1 MSGWRYNFP
10 EHKDVPVNAEEML
23 RQAQKVMEEA
33 QEAACEAQ
41 KLAWYVAMREQG
53 RVVPDAVIESI
64 GADLRRETLDC
75 LQACETQLR
84 AWSPETV
91 LADRDWVEEKNIRR
105 GYYGVTAPAN

>member
-10 EHKDVPVNAEEML
+10 QHRDVPTSAEEMF

-41 KLAWYVAMREQG
+41 KLAWYAAMVEQG
-53 RVVPDAVIESI
+53 RVVPDAVIEGI
-64 GADLRRETLDC
+64 CADLRRETLDC

-91 LADRDWVEEKNIRR
+91 LADRDWVEEKNARR
-105 GYYGVTAPAN
+105 GYYCHTMSCK

>member
-10 EHKDVPVNAEEML
+10 QHKDVPTNAEEMF

-53 RVVPDAVIESI
+53 GVVPDAVIEGI
-64 GADLRRETLDC
+64 RADLRRETLDC

-84 AWSPETV
+84 AWSPETI
-91 LADRDWVEEKNIRR
+91 LADRDWVEEKNANR
-105 GYYGVTAPAN
+105 GYYSVTAPAK